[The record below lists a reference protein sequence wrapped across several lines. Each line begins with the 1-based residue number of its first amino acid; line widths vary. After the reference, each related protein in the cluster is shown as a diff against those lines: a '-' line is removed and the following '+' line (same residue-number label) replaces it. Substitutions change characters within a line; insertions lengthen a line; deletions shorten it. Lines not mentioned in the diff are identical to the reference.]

1 MNFNDGEQED
11 ICTPYGRG
19 FVLSAKDYC
28 PHQTNS
34 EPPTIGAIIKQARID
49 KKLSQKELANLSSI
63 SQVQLCRIE
72 NDECVPTKSSL
83 RNISAHIGI
92 GYSSLIVQAGYNN
105 VTGTNI
111 FLKKDGQELN
121 VNQLICSI
129 YKADSD
135 LLDYFHDFETIG
147 TRENITVLKLILQ
160 AMRKEASNDD
170 ILSRTNSSMN
180 SYFKT
185 AFQSLKKFIISLLAP
200 ITN

>member
-11 ICTPYGRG
+11 ISAAHSREL
-19 FVLSAKDYC
+19 VLSAKDYC
-28 PHQTNS
+28 PHQINS
-34 EPPTIGAIIKQARID
+34 EPATIGAIIKQARID
-49 KKLSQKELANLSSI
+49 KKLSQKELAHLSGI

-72 NDECVPTKSSL
+72 NDECIPTKSSL
-83 RNISAHIGI
+83 WNISAHIGI

-135 LLDYFHDFETIG
+135 LLDYFQNFETIG
-147 TRENITVLKLILQ
+147 TKENIAVLKLILQ
-160 AMRKEASNDD
+160 AMRKEASKND
-170 ILSRTNSSMN
+170 ILSETDSSMN
-180 SYFKT
+180 SYFK
-185 AFQSLKKFIISLLAP
+185 AVFQSLKEFIISLLAP